1 MKLTKQHII
10 ELFAQIGSNVI
21 CDYVNPGEYT
31 VKIKSVDTDIHFS
44 LYKNDVDQN
53 RDVPL
58 TETAMETMAEKIK
71 ENQPI
76 SIDAALVNGGNKR
89 SAIEGAIIRTSEFYS
104 IKNGRNKNIVWVPS
118 MPHPVGEKGIW
129 PEDKELPQPTFEN
142 AKYILEVPYIKGDIQ
157 YNSKEELAIALAKRF
172 DEIYK
177 NGDRDKVSKFF
188 LFALK
193 YYDYI
198 RVFSTN
204 KEIVELLA
212 KHSTEIKS
220 SMEFHGFGEMLS
232 FIDFMKKNKEV
243 SDVKFYLTDVLPKRV
258 MSNESSLLKEKY
270 TNDLYRPYITAI
282 KSKPFLL
289 LAGISGTGK
298 SRIVRELARACWPVE
313 SEEYKAQKPKNFE
326 MVQVKPNWH
335 DSSELIGYVSRI
347 SGKSKY
353 VVGDFLKFIA
363 KAWENWL
370 SDDKKPYFLCLDE
383 MNLAPVEQY
392 FAEYLSVV
400 ESRKVAEDGSIT
412 YDPLVK
418 KDADGFDSLL
428 RTIAWEKQELNDMF
442 EADGVCLP
450 PNLIVVGTV
459 NMDETTFSF
468 SRKVLDR
475 AMTIEM
481 NEVDLRGGLTKR
493 YEPIGQQSIE
503 TLVGTA
509 VEGVDV
515 YESNQA
521 VCDLCIDYLDKVN
534 AQLEGTPFKVAYRTR
549 NEVLLYV
556 VNNLPYTKE
565 EDGTERS
572 QEYVIA
578 RALDEITNM
587 KILSR
592 IEGDESK
599 VTADFLGKL
608 KNTISEALT
617 AVSSLRY
624 ADKAKSGDEEGVED
638 IEKSISLAKLTEMT
652 KKLDSGY
659 TSFWS

>member
-624 ADKAKSGDEEGVED
+624 ADKAKSGDEEGIED

>member
-1 MKLTKQHII
+1 MN
-10 ELFAQIGSNVI
+10 NV
-21 CDYVNPGEYT
+21 Y
-31 VKIKSVDTDIHFS
+31 
-44 LYKNDVDQN
+44 
-53 RDVPL
+53 
-58 TETAMETMAEKIK
+58 
-71 ENQPI
+71 
-76 SIDAALVNGGNKR
+76 
-89 SAIEGAIIRTSEFYS
+89 RT
-104 IKNGRNKNIVWVPS
+104 
-118 MPHPVGEKGIW
+118 
-129 PEDKELPQPTFEN
+129 
-142 AKYILEVPYIKGDIQ
+142 
-157 YNSKEELAIALAKRF
+157 
-172 DEIYK
+172 
-177 NGDRDKVSKFF
+177 
-188 LFALK
+188 
-193 YYDYI
+193 
-198 RVFSTN
+198 
-204 KEIVELLA
+204 
-212 KHSTEIKS
+212 
-220 SMEFHGFGEMLS
+220 
-232 FIDFMKKNKEV
+232 
-243 SDVKFYLTDVLPKRV
+243 
-258 MSNESSLLKEKY
+258 
-270 TNDLYRPYITAI
+270 YITAI

-347 SGKSKY
+347 NGERF
-353 VVGDFLKFIA
+353 VVGPFLKFMV
-363 KAWENWL
+363 KAMQDPEH
-370 SDDKKPYFLCLDE
+370 PYFLCLDE

-392 FAEYLSVV
+392 FAEYLSVI
-400 ESRKVAEDGSIT
+400 ESRKAS
-412 YDPLVK
+412 
-418 KDADGFDSLL
+418 
-428 RTIAWEKQELNDMF
+428 
-442 EADGVCLP
+442 DGVITTDPIIDYECTDAYHDLINQLFTEDDEERKQYLIKDGGKRLTIP
-450 PNLIVVGTV
+450 QNLIVVGTV

-534 AQLEGTPFKVAYRTR
+534 AQLESTPFKVAYRTR

-624 ADKAKSGDEEGVED
+624 ADKAKSGDEEGIED

>member
-177 NGDRDKVSKFF
+177 NGDRDKVSKFC

-624 ADKAKSGDEEGVED
+624 ADKAKSGDEEGIED

>member
-71 ENQPI
+71 EDQPI

-198 RVFSTN
+198 KVFSTN
-204 KEIVELLA
+204 KEIIELLA

-232 FIDFMKKNKEV
+232 FIDFMKKYKEV

-298 SRIVRELARACWPVE
+298 SRIVRELARACWPIE

-347 SGKSKY
+347 SGEPIY

-370 SDDKKPYFLCLDE
+370 SDNKKPYFLCLDE

-400 ESRKVAEDGSIT
+400 ESRKVAEDGGIT

-428 RTIAWEKQELNDMF
+428 RTIAWKKQELNDMF
-442 EADGVCLP
+442 ESDGVCLP

>member
-1 MKLTKQHII
+1 M
-10 ELFAQIGSNVI
+10 
-21 CDYVNPGEYT
+21 
-31 VKIKSVDTDIHFS
+31 
-44 LYKNDVDQN
+44 
-53 RDVPL
+53 
-58 TETAMETMAEKIK
+58 
-71 ENQPI
+71 
-76 SIDAALVNGGNKR
+76 
-89 SAIEGAIIRTSEFYS
+89 
-104 IKNGRNKNIVWVPS
+104 
-118 MPHPVGEKGIW
+118 
-129 PEDKELPQPTFEN
+129 
-142 AKYILEVPYIKGDIQ
+142 
-157 YNSKEELAIALAKRF
+157 
-172 DEIYK
+172 
-177 NGDRDKVSKFF
+177 
-188 LFALK
+188 
-193 YYDYI
+193 
-198 RVFSTN
+198 
-204 KEIVELLA
+204 
-212 KHSTEIKS
+212 
-220 SMEFHGFGEMLS
+220 
-232 FIDFMKKNKEV
+232 
-243 SDVKFYLTDVLPKRV
+243 
-258 MSNESSLLKEKY
+258 
-270 TNDLYRPYITAI
+270 
-282 KSKPFLL
+282 
-289 LAGISGTGK
+289 
-298 SRIVRELARACWPVE
+298 
-313 SEEYKAQKPKNFE
+313 
-326 MVQVKPNWH
+326 
-335 DSSELIGYVSRI
+335 
-347 SGKSKY
+347 
-353 VVGDFLKFIA
+353 
-363 KAWENWL
+363 
-370 SDDKKPYFLCLDE
+370 
-383 MNLAPVEQY
+383 
-392 FAEYLSVV
+392 
-400 ESRKVAEDGSIT
+400 
-412 YDPLVK
+412 K

-624 ADKAKSGDEEGVED
+624 ADKAKSGDEEGIED